1 MAEAGEQQDPVFVLE
16 VVGQELSGGQFEV
29 TADGLLVGRSPSCDV
44 VFQSPAVSRRHAY
57 FYPNEEYCWV
67 KDLGSKNGMLVNG
80 RRAKET
86 RLTDGDE
93 VDIGPSQ
100 FVLRVEGVVEKRG
113 GWLDLADEPDVT
125 EPGTGVLA
133 VPGRFL
139 AVSSLVF
146 GLLAYLHWFL
156 GVGAVVLAVLGMR
169 EMRRWGDRTGMGFA
183 AGGLAL
189 GLMGAAL
196 SAWFLGAAPRLRERG
211 EEAARA
217 ACRENL
223 AKVAAALHSYG
234 KQHGGAYPETL
245 GILAAEGLLRPE
257 HLRCPSCQ
265 ARGAP
270 AGGYLFVAG
279 GILVPGSA
287 ADVLACDA
295 DLMCHEGRGGWVLT
309 ADGAIGWR
317 PTEQFARL
325 LSQLRE
331 ARRAFPESDSGQ
343 EGRQR

>member
-1 MAEAGEQQDPVFVLE
+1 MAEVGEQQDPVFLLE
-16 VVGQELSGGQFEV
+16 VVGQELSGSQFEV
-29 TADGLLVGRSPSCDV
+29 AADGLLVGRSPSCDV

-57 FYPNEEYCWV
+57 FYPNEEFCWV

-100 FVLRVEGVVEKRG
+100 FILRTEGVVERRG
-113 GWLDLADEPDVT
+113 GRLGLADEPDFRG
-125 EPGTGVLA
+125 PGSEVLA

-156 GVGAVVLAVLGMR
+156 GVGAVMLAALGMR

-183 AGGLAL
+183 VGGLAV
-189 GLMGAAL
+189 GLMGVAL
-196 SAWFLGAAPRLRERG
+196 NAWFLGAAPRLRERG
-211 EEAARA
+211 EQAARA

-223 AKVAAALHSYG
+223 ARIAAALHSYS
-234 KQHGGAYPETL
+234 KEHAGAYPEAL
-245 GILAAEGLLRPE
+245 EVLAAEGLVRAE
-257 HLRCPSCQ
+257 HLRCPGCQ
-265 ARGAP
+265 AHGAP
-270 AGGYLFVAG
+270 DSGYLFVAG
-279 GILVPGSA
+279 GILAPGSA
-287 ADVLACDA
+287 ADVLVCDA
-295 DLMCHEGRGGWVLT
+295 DLACHEGRGGWVLT
-309 ADGAIGWR
+309 ADGTIGWQ

-325 LSQLRE
+325 VSELRE
-331 ARRAFPESDSGQ
+331 ARGAFQESERGQ
-343 EGRQR
+343 EARQ